1 MLMAKGALSSLPPPK
16 GRPPLRRCPDD
27 FSVIFVE
34 QGRVGC
40 EAWYRARRDTVTRW
54 MVEQGK
60 ERLIKARAAFVAH
73 QRANGPWLTR
83 QTPLVTHHE
92 AKGNAARANASRLLT
107 DANVSARVAEL
118 KARAAEKVI
127 VTVADIA
134 QQLDEDREFA
144 RKLNVP
150 AAAVSATMGKAKV
163 LGLLEDKTRVDITT
177 AGRPLGLGDFY
188 GNGSAGG

>member
-1 MLMAKGALSSLPPPK
+1 
-16 GRPPLRRCPDD
+16 
-27 FSVIFVE
+27 
-34 QGRVGC
+34 
-40 EAWYRARRDTVTRW
+40 
-54 MVEQGK
+54 
-60 ERLIKARAAFVAH
+60 
-73 QRANGPWLTR
+73 
-83 QTPLVTHHE
+83 
-92 AKGNAARANASRLLT
+92 
-107 DANVSARVAEL
+107 L